1 MHSISKIWHNANVKS
16 VVAIFLIVGIV
27 IGSYFGLQLGLN
39 TSVPFR
45 VVESGSMSLPLN
57 FITGPP
63 YSLNDF
69 LLTLEHPFDRTLDTG
84 DIIIIQKI
92 DPKDLNTNYPNSDII
107 VYKPPT
113 DPTGTPIVHRI
124 VEVQEI
130 NGTLYFQ
137 TKGDGNPSVKYPAIP
152 SESNWDSHTIWHTGQ
167 GVTNDAVEGRVVMRI
182 PLFGWVTLFMKQNSL
197 ALPLIIGIILLLV
210 ALEFVVPIFRDRKKA
225 LSIKAQVN
233 VNG

>member
-1 MHSISKIWHNANVKS
+1 MNNISRIRHNTHFKS
-16 VVAIFLIVGIV
+16 VIIIFLIVGII

-45 VVESGSMSLPLN
+45 VVESGSMSLTLN

-63 YSLNDF
+63 YSLSDF
-69 LLTLEHPFDRTLDTG
+69 FLTLEHPFDRTLDTG
-84 DIIIIQKI
+84 DIIVIQKV
-92 DPKDLNTNYPNSDII
+92 DPKYLNTNYPNSDII

-137 TKGDGNPSVKYPAIP
+137 TKGDGNPSVKYPTFP
-152 SESNWDSHTIWHTGQ
+152 SENNWDSHTIWNTGK
-167 GVTNDAVEGRVVMRI
+167 GVTTEAIEGRVIMRI
-182 PLFGWVTLFMKQNSL
+182 PLLGWVTLLMKQNSL

-210 ALEFVVPIFRDRKKA
+210 VLEFVVPIVREKIK
-225 LSIKAQVN
+225 SISTK
-233 VNG
+233 

>member
-1 MHSISKIWHNANVKS
+1 M
-16 VVAIFLIVGIV
+16 V

-57 FITGPP
+57 FIRGPP

-69 LLTLEHPFDRTLDTG
+69 FLTLEHPFDRTLDTG
-84 DIIIIQKI
+84 DIIIIQKV
-92 DPKDLNTNYPNSDII
+92 DPKDLNTNYPDSDII
-107 VYKPPT
+107 VYKSPA

-124 VEVQEI
+124 VAVQEI
-130 NGTLYFQ
+130 NGTVYFQ

-152 SESNWDSHTIWHTGQ
+152 SESDWDSHIFWRTGQ
-167 GVTNDAVEGRVVMRI
+167 GVSADAIEGRVVMRI

-197 ALPLIIGIILLLV
+197 ALPLVIGIILLFV
-210 ALEFVVPIFRDRKKA
+210 VLEFAIPIVKDKRKPV
-225 LSIKAQVN
+225 SIKIQLFAKDS
-233 VNG
+233 

>member
-1 MHSISKIWHNANVKS
+1 LNNISRIRHNTHFKS
-16 VVAIFLIVGIV
+16 FIIVFLIVGII

-45 VVESGSMSLPLN
+45 VVESGSMSLALN

-63 YSLNDF
+63 YSLSDF
-69 LLTLEHPFDRTLDTG
+69 FLTLEHPFDRTLDTG
-84 DIIIIQKI
+84 DIIVIQKV
-92 DPKDLNTNYPNSDII
+92 DPKYLNTNYPNSDII

-152 SESNWDSHTIWHTGQ
+152 SENDWDSHTIWHTGQ
-167 GVTNDAVEGRVVMRI
+167 GVTTEAIEGRVIMRI
-182 PLFGWVTLFMKQNSL
+182 PLIGWVTLLMKQNSL

-210 ALEFVVPIFRDRKKA
+210 VLEFVVPIVREKRKVISTK
-225 LSIKAQVN
+225 
-233 VNG
+233 